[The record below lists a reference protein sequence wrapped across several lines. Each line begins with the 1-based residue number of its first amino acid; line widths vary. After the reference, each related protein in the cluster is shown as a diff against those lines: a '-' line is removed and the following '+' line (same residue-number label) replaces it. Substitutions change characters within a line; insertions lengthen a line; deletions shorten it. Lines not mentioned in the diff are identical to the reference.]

1 MIVFLGSAAAAPDWW
16 VAWIPLLGSALV
28 AIGAYYGIRKNSESN
43 QKTIEASNEREYD
56 KWQRETLI
64 RLCEEASTAQ
74 RDIDRRY
81 NREAVTTDSKWEAYQ
96 DSVWMSTRKLGSI
109 ADSFTILGA
118 DNLNDKCV
126 AMQKAAYAVAGPAK
140 VLRSQA
146 LDSPGQP
153 LESLPGWV
161 DHHNALAA
169 LSNSRE
175 QLIFAAAKLVKR

>member
-1 MIVFLGSAAAAPDWW
+1 
-16 VAWIPLLGSALV
+16 
-28 AIGAYYGIRKNSESN
+28 
-43 QKTIEASNEREYD
+43 
-56 KWQRETLI
+56 
-64 RLCEEASTAQ
+64 
-74 RDIDRRY
+74 
-81 NREAVTTDSKWEAYQ
+81 
-96 DSVWMSTRKLGSI
+96 MSTRKLGSI